1 MNITNNVLNAKKRD
15 PYLHSAKLIY
25 LNMLEEPRPD
35 IWLTVTDYFQTFKIQ
50 SHIGSHSKEELAYFS
65 IRGKYHRAPFELK
78 TAEPPSMNIDCSDY
92 RGQRVSKM
100 LMLVVFHFAK
110 LEYKRFNEDSEL
122 YIDTDASDLVDEDKG
137 ITYWTAI
144 GMKENTCSSDHA
156 SFGYEKQC
164 RLKDLK
170 PYLFRLHFGT
180 IELPHQNGE
189 NTADHESISGG
200 FKSLSECVVK
210 DDRS

>member
-1 MNITNNVLNAKKRD
+1 MNITNKVLNAKKRD
-15 PYLHSAKLIY
+15 PYLYSAKMIY
-25 LNMLEEPRPD
+25 LNMLEPRPD
-35 IWLTVTDYFQTFKIQ
+35 IWLTVTDYLKTFKIQ
-50 SHIGSHSKEELAYFS
+50 CHLGLGLGLEELAYFS
-65 IRGKYHRAPFELK
+65 IRGRYLRAQFEK
-78 TAEPPSMNIDCSDY
+78 RTVEPPSMNIDCSDY

-122 YIDTDASDLVDEDKG
+122 YIDTDASDLVGEG

-144 GMKENTCSSDHA
+144 GMTENTCSPDHA
-156 SFGYEKQC
+156 SFGYEKRC

-180 IELPHQNGE
+180 VKVPHQNRE
-189 NTADHESISGG
+189 NASDHESMASG
-200 FKSLSECVVK
+200 FQSLSECIVK
-210 DDRS
+210 DNRS

>member
-1 MNITNNVLNAKKRD
+1 MNITNNVVNAKKRD
-15 PYLHSAKLIY
+15 LYLYSAKRIY
-25 LNMLEEPRPD
+25 LNMLEPSPD
-35 IWLTVTDYFQTFKIQ
+35 IWLSVTDYFQTFKIQ
-50 SHIGSHSKEELAYFS
+50 CHIGSCANEELAYFS
-65 IRGKYHRAPFELK
+65 IRGRYKRAPFEKK
-78 TAEPPSMNIDCSDY
+78 TVEPPSMNIDCSDY

-122 YIDTDASDLVDEDKG
+122 YIDTDASDLVDEEEG

-144 GMKENTCSSDHA
+144 GMTENRCSLDHA

-164 RLKDLK
+164 RVKDLK

-180 IELPHQNGE
+180 IKMPQQNRE
-189 NTADHESISGG
+189 NATDDEPISGG
-200 FKSLSECVVK
+200 FQSLSKCVVK

>member
-1 MNITNNVLNAKKRD
+1 
-15 PYLHSAKLIY
+15 
-25 LNMLEEPRPD
+25 MLEPRPD
-35 IWLTVTDYFQTFKIQ
+35 VWLSVTDYLQTFKIQ
-50 SHIGSHSKEELAYFS
+50 SHIGTCLKEELAYFS
-65 IRGKYHRAPFELK
+65 IRGKYCRAPFEKK
-78 TAEPPSMNIDCSDY
+78 TIEPPSMNIDCSDY

-137 ITYWTAI
+137 TTYWTAI
-144 GMKENTCSSDHA
+144 GMTENMCSSDHA
-156 SFGYEKQC
+156 SFGYEKRC
-164 RLKDLK
+164 KLKDLK

-180 IELPHQNGE
+180 IEMPQHDRE
-189 NTADHESISGG
+189 NTSKHESIAGG

-210 DDRS
+210 DDRT